1 MSKREDIAGDII
13 TKLDAISSTIE
24 FKLIKREPFEPEEL
38 SQAQFP
44 AAYIQTGDET
54 RDMLSLGDVGT
65 GKRQGTID
73 FLIVGFVKGTDS
85 NIDTLR
91 NQLIEVVE
99 ETLDNDITRNGNAL
113 HTQIVEA
120 SSDEGVLFPYGGV
133 RIVVRVLYEFVRG
146 TS

>member
-1 MSKREDIAGDII
+1 MA
-13 TKLDAISSTIE
+13 T
-24 FKLIKREPFEPEEL
+24 
-38 SQAQFP
+38 Q
-44 AAYIQTGDET
+44 
-54 RDMLSLGDVGT
+54 VGT
-65 GKRQGTID
+65 SG
-73 FLIVGFVKGTDS
+73 VVKSGSNAIGEVTAFTLNQTMDTVEDTALTDS

-120 SSDEGVLFPYGGV
+120 SYDEGILFPYGGV